1 MYPMTV
7 QESIME
13 IPAERRK
20 HHMTRYIGLSLFFL
34 GAAGF
39 AFAGTISSPEI
50 DASSAVGAVAL
61 LGGGLLV
68 LRARRRAR

>member
-1 MYPMTV
+1 
-7 QESIME
+7 ME

-20 HHMTRYIGLSLFFL
+20 HHMTRYIGLSLLFL
-34 GAAGF
+34 GVEGF
-39 AFAGTISSPEI
+39 AFAGIINSPEI

-68 LRARRRAR
+68 LRARRRARR